1 MPRLPRFDRGQLGVV
16 AGVLVGLGFG
26 GYVVAGV
33 VQGAQ
38 GSDSVTNA
46 DASTSTSPT
55 PTVSASLIPGPGST
69 SQKPDKSDTGKDK
82 TSKGKK
88 HFTLENVGG
97 PSLAELTQAVEKLL
111 QVDPTKP
118 PAQFTVSSLNLLG
131 ASHTSG
137 GGNKPGYA
145 SGPQRVVWALQLL
158 RAYDVDVV
166 GLQESESTQ
175 IAAFNR
181 LTGSAFDVYPGTSMG
196 RGPVRQ
202 SIAWRTDTWKL
213 VSAHT
218 IAIPY
223 FHGHRI
229 PMPYVLLQNRES
241 GQGVYFFNVHNPAT
255 TKSHGNNQYW
265 RNVAENIEAQ
275 LVRRLRSTGVPVVF
289 TGDFNERA
297 SAFCRMASAGLHAAN
312 GGGRTNGRC
321 SPPANSGIDWIF
333 GSSQIE
339 FSNYLRQR
347 NGLVRRTTDHPIV
360 VARAQVNRG
369 G

>member
-1 MPRLPRFDRGQLGVV
+1 MPRLPRIDRGQLGVV
-16 AGVLVGLGFG
+16 AGVLVGLGFA

-38 GSDSVTNA
+38 GSDTVSNA
-46 DASTSTSPT
+46 DASTSASPT
-55 PTVSASLIPGPGST
+55 PTVSASVIPGSGSNG
-69 SQKPDKSDTGKDK
+69 QKPGKGG
-82 TSKGKK
+82 SGKGNTPKK
-88 HFTLENVGG
+88 QFTLSNVGG

-111 QVDPTKP
+111 KVDPTKP
-118 PAQFTVSSLNLLG
+118 PAQFTVSSFNMLG

-145 SGPQRVVWALQLL
+145 SGPQRAFWAVQLL
-158 RAYDVDVV
+158 RAYHVDVV
-166 GLQESESTQ
+166 GLQESESPQ

-181 LTGSAFDVYPGTSMG
+181 ATGSAFDVYPGTSMG

-229 PMPYVLLQNRES
+229 PMPYVLLQNRQS

-255 TKSHGNNQYW
+255 TKTHGNNQYW
-265 RNVAENIEAQ
+265 RTVAQNIEAQ
-275 LVRRLRSTGVPVVF
+275 LIRRLRATGVPVVF
-289 TGDFNERA
+289 TGDFNERV
-297 SAFCRMASAGLHAAN
+297 SAFCQMTSAGLHAAN
-312 GGGRTNGRC
+312 GGSHSGGRC
-321 SPPANSGIDWIF
+321 VPPGDNGIDWIF
-333 GSSQIE
+333 GSSQIQ
-339 FSNYLRQR
+339 FSNYVRQR
-347 NGLVRRTTDHPIV
+347 DALVRRTTDHPV
-360 VARAQVNRG
+360 VIAHAQVNRG

>member
-1 MPRLPRFDRGQLGVV
+1 MPRLPRFDRGNLGLV
-16 AGVLVGLGFG
+16 AGVLVGLGFAA
-26 GYVVAGV
+26 YVVVGV
-33 VQGAQ
+33 VHGAQ
-38 GSDSVTNA
+38 GSSDTVTNA
-46 DASTSTSPT
+46 DASTSASPT
-55 PTVSASLIPGPGST
+55 PTVSASVVPGPGS
-69 SQKPDKSDTGKDK
+69 SSGKPDKSGSGNDK
-82 TSKGKK
+82 PKK
-88 HFTLENVGG
+88 HFTLSNVGG
-97 PSLAELTQAVEKLL
+97 PSLAELTQAVEQLL
-111 QVDPTKP
+111 KADPTKP
-118 PAQFTVSSLNLLG
+118 PAQFTVSSLNVLG
-131 ASHTSG
+131 ASHTGG

-145 SGPQRVVWALQLL
+145 SGPQRIVWALQLL
-158 RAYDVDVV
+158 RAYGVDVV

-218 IAIPY
+218 ISIPY

-229 PMPYVLLQNRES
+229 PMPYVLLQNRDS

-275 LVRRLRSTGVPVVF
+275 LVRRLRATGVPVVF
-289 TGDFNERA
+289 TGDFNERV
-297 SAFCRMASAGLHAAN
+297 SAFCRMTSAGLHAAN
-312 GGGRTNGRC
+312 GGSSGGHC
-321 SPPANSGIDWIF
+321 IPPGDSGIDWIF
-333 GSSQIE
+333 GSSQIQ
-339 FSNYLRQR
+339 FSDYVRQR
-347 NGLVRRTTDHPIV
+347 DALVRRATDHPIV
-360 VARAQVNRG
+360 VAHAQVNRG